1 MFDNHK
7 ENTKNKHEIQQCKG
21 GGEGESSLKVTIRKK
36 MDSKTGNKETSQ
48 VKHCLFFI
56 SSKALI
62 IFIFLTIIYQVFL
75 IAGKI
80 TK

>member
-1 MFDNHK
+1 VFDNHK

-48 VKHCLFFI
+48 VKH
-56 SSKALI
+56 
-62 IFIFLTIIYQVFL
+62 
-75 IAGKI
+75 
-80 TK
+80 